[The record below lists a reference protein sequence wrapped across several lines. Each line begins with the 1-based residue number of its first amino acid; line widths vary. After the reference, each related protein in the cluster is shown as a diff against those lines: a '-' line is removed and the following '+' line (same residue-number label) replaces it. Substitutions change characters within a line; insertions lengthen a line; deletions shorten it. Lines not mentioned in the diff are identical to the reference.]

1 MATDMKFELNSE
13 SLSIRNVYEKF
24 AHRLPVIIQV
34 TQGHYGDIDIDTF
47 STGHVMR
54 IHSYSKQRRVVAR
67 DTHGRHLSFPVD
79 YPIKFRVARTQK
91 KAGREQSLR
100 EIIDQNTLPVRIEL
114 CLPPPGYSLHI
125 GQSIKQIETF
135 GTLHLTNFYDE
146 TYLLANSINEG
157 QLDPEIL
164 FVPIYLQNLVVAV
177 VSGIEGQ
184 PRSVFSTFQRE
195 MDEAVN
201 EISYEVAGGNTDIAV
216 YSPELLSRST
226 ENVYDYIEPTHFIKY
241 RPTHSNAKR
250 KCSAPMPN
258 VKDLLTQLEKKH
270 PADGDTYEVDDG
282 TVYSR
287 VIVPVVDDM
296 SPPPIP
302 VRNIPALVEKPKPK
316 ISRDSITY
324 VNSSNPRAMVKPLE
338 KSPSQSSQQALEET
352 ELPQPQ
358 SVNNHVKGFSIK
370 QLTESLEALKLSKYA
385 EAFEEAQMS
394 GDLLLDLSEDIL
406 KDDFQMKGYEAIKLM
421 KYARTGYVPQ

>member
-1 MATDMKFELNSE
+1 MATEIKFELNSE
-13 SLSIRNVYEKF
+13 ALSIRNVYEKF

-34 TQGHYGDIDIDTF
+34 KQGHYGDIDIDTY

-67 DTHGRHLSFPVD
+67 DTHGRHLSFPVN

-100 EIIDQNTLPVRIEL
+100 DIIDQNTLPVRIEL

-125 GQSIKQIETF
+125 GESIKQIETI

-157 QLDPEIL
+157 QLDREIL
-164 FVPIYLQNLVVAV
+164 YVPIYLQNLVVAV

-201 EISYEVAGGNTDIAV
+201 DISYEVAGGNTDIAV
-216 YSPELLSRST
+216 YSPDLLSRST

-241 RPTHSNAKR
+241 RPTNQKR

-258 VKDLLTQLEKKH
+258 VKDLLTQLEKKQ
-270 PADGDTYEVDDG
+270 PTDGDTYEMSDG

-287 VIVPVVDDM
+287 VIVPAVDDM
-296 SPPPIP
+296 TPPPIP
-302 VRNIPALVEKPKPK
+302 VRNIPSITENPKPK
-316 ISRDSITY
+316 ISRDNITY
-324 VNSSNPRAMVKPLE
+324 VNSNNPRAMVKPLE
-338 KSPSQSSQQALEET
+338 KSPSQSSQQAPEET
-352 ELPQPQ
+352 EVPQPQ
-358 SVNNHVKGFSIK
+358 SVTEHVKGFTIK
-370 QLTESLEALKLSKYA
+370 QLTESLETLKLSKYA
-385 EAFEEAQMS
+385 DAFEEAQMS
-394 GDLLLDLSEDIL
+394 GDLLLDLSEEIL

-421 KYARTGYVPQ
+421 KYARTGYKPQ